1 MIGSILTT
9 APEVKPY
16 THTTDE
22 VRRGFKRKYE
32 FQPVRQIAK
41 PLLIKIRT
49 RLGHEQWKAKE
60 SLALK
65 LKIEFR
71 TNATKGKEVTE
82 WARRPPFSH

>member
-1 MIGSILTT
+1 MIGTILTT

-49 RLGHEQWKAKE
+49 RLRQANPSHPLHRLRFGDYPPLHDE
-60 SLALK
+60 LAL
-65 LKIEFR
+65 
-71 TNATKGKEVTE
+71 
-82 WARRPPFSH
+82 